1 MYCLKLKTMK
11 HFKIL
16 LLITICLINTIKGQ
30 ENDND
35 YIEFNDKKN
44 TVHGVYLG
52 IAGYFGKISE
62 KDTYSATVKIA
73 YVANKQ
79 FEVGF
84 VAVGF
89 YTDENGFGL
98 SETDNDI
105 VGTYGGLH
113 LEPILFSKS
122 RINLSFP
129 LLAGAGAVTTVR
141 NNRVSNFD
149 TIDDERW
156 DAIFVLEPGISI
168 SYNIN
173 RFIQI
178 ETSLKHRFSSKL
190 SFENSSTTKINGF
203 SGGIGI
209 KIGAFNINPRR

>member
-1 MYCLKLKTMK
+1 MK
-11 HFKIL
+11 HFKITFL
-16 LLITICLINTIKGQ
+16 LFTMCLINTIKAQ
-30 ENDND
+30 ENNND

-52 IAGYFGKISE
+52 IAGYYGTINK
-62 KDTYSATVKIA
+62 KDTYSASVKLA

-84 VAVGF
+84 AAVGF
-89 YTDENGFGL
+89 YTDENGLGL

-105 VGTYGGLH
+105 IGTYGGLH

-141 NNRVSNFD
+141 ENRFSNFD
-149 TIDDERW
+149 TRYNDKW
-156 DAIFVLEPGISI
+156 DAIFVLEPGISL
-168 SYNIN
+168 SFNIN

-209 KIGAFNINPRR
+209 KLGVFNI